1 MEAYAIQDIPNH
13 TQSFYVND
21 FANVLTEKEKNTL
34 MEKAVST
41 ANKYDDMQI
50 VVTTITSLEGETIE
64 DYAYRMFKKY
74 AIGKHDMGI
83 LLLFSLN
90 DRKIMVH
97 TGKKMKEY
105 VKDEEAAALIEEA
118 KKGIPKEKIGERL
131 LKIQS
136 LVIDEAVNSAYPP
149 TPTPYVS
156 TIPVAITT
164 EKPNIKSYSE
174 DVPILEPADQKEDN
188 ILYICMII
196 AMGVIIIALT
206 IFITIA
212 LARKSNS
219 ISKLNNLLKSG
230 RQEYSDKIGAIRQ
243 EYSIQI
249 SELERK
255 LNLLQSDFDT
265 LENRYSRACTLFPNV
280 DASVTQMI
288 ENEIRENDMAAAKR
302 VDDSISEVIAL
313 QPNRN
318 YVSKVKY
325 ALDQYYLLP
334 EPQKKYVTADIAKLR
349 DLYSSCEELQQAYE
363 KEQQEL
369 RERSEAKEVSEY
381 ISSITSG
388 INSADRYNLSELEEA
403 QERYDSLSSE
413 AQSYID
419 PSLFLV
425 FTSMLSAAQSDQM
438 HYQHEQEQEQAQS
451 QSSYDFTSFSGMGGS
466 SDPGSGA
473 SGDF

>member
-1 MEAYAIQDIPNH
+1 
-13 TQSFYVND
+13 
-21 FANVLTEKEKNTL
+21 
-34 MEKAVST
+34 
-41 ANKYDDMQI
+41 
-50 VVTTITSLEGETIE
+50 
-64 DYAYRMFKKY
+64 
-74 AIGKHDMGI
+74 
-83 LLLFSLN
+83 
-90 DRKIMVH
+90 
-97 TGKKMKEY
+97 
-105 VKDEEAAALIEEA
+105 
-118 KKGIPKEKIGERL
+118 
-131 LKIQS
+131 
-136 LVIDEAVNSAYPP
+136 
-149 TPTPYVS
+149 
-156 TIPVAITT
+156 
-164 EKPNIKSYSE
+164 
-174 DVPILEPADQKEDN
+174 
-188 ILYICMII
+188 
-196 AMGVIIIALT
+196 
-206 IFITIA
+206 
-212 LARKSNS
+212 
-219 ISKLNNLLKSG
+219 
-230 RQEYSDKIGAIRQ
+230 
-243 EYSIQI
+243 
-249 SELERK
+249 
-255 LNLLQSDFDT
+255 
-265 LENRYSRACTLFPNV
+265 
-280 DASVTQMI
+280 MI